1 MKIGYLEEN
10 RDGFFHS
17 EAYYKELK
25 QNTLSLLL
33 AWAEVSRAGNDID
46 QKTVINK
53 QNMKHYRYALEW
65 RDYSIIGKRQLSS
78 RRHAEII

>member
-53 QNMKHYRYALEW
+53 KKYEALPLCFGMAW
-65 RDYSIIGKRQLSS
+65 L
-78 RRHAEII
+78 